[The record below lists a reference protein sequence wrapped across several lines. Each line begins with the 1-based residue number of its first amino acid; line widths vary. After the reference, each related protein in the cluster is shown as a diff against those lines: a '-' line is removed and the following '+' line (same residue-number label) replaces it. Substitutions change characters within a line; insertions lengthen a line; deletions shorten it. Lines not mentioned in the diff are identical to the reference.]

1 MSIFRKLFVQLVL
14 ACSMLAAA
22 GQAAAGPLYQVRID
36 TASLGTGPAYLGLY
50 FLGLA
55 GASEASA
62 RVFGLVGAFDGAAM
76 LSGSV
81 ASAGAGYRFTNAN
94 GGGELVQ
101 AVELGGVFR
110 FNVEFE
116 MDPGLTGATFGYALF
131 DETRYL
137 GADGDLGLFQLTAD
151 GQGGQSG
158 QSGLQVETVIEAG
171 ELVRVVPEPSG
182 IALLLAGA
190 IGMLAGSRRRR

>member
-1 MSIFRKLFVQLVL
+1 MSKFRKLFVQLVL

-22 GQAAAGPLYQVRID
+22 GQASAGQMYQVRID

-55 GASEASA
+55 GASDASA
-62 RVFGLVGAFDGAAM
+62 HVFGLAGDFDGAAM

-81 ASAGAGYRFTNAN
+81 ASAGSRYRFSNAN

-101 AVELGGVFR
+101 AVELGGIFR
-110 FNVEFE
+110 FNVAFE
-116 MDPGLTGATFGYALF
+116 MDPGPIGATFGYALF

-137 GADGDLGLFQLTAD
+137 GADGDLGVFQLAAD
-151 GQGGQSG
+151 GQG
-158 QSGLQVETVIEAG
+158 GLQVETVIEAG
-171 ELVRVVPEPSG
+171 KLVGVVPEPSG
-182 IALLLAGA
+182 VALLLAGA
-190 IGMLAGSRRRR
+190 IGMLACWRRRR